1 MKMDEIS
8 ADDSQQRAGDAGLVH
23 RALYDEQ
30 ARLRAEVDE
39 LRKEQQRLKDQ
50 GGKKNEEGEGK
61 KEDERHGEEQGDD
74 QGNGAKEKGDENG
87 GDKNNKEDDK
97 KDEKKKPPLKERV
110 TSWSRQHPIG
120 AILIIVGVVVL
131 IIAGLLLWRY
141 IESYENTDDAFIDGH
156 TDPISARISGFVV
169 AVHVENTY
177 RVKKGEVLVE
187 LDPHDYQAALEQAN
201 ANLAQA
207 EASLRA
213 QSPNVPITETSQST
227 EVATSDSGVESAMAT
242 LAASQQRY
250 RSALSELDQASASKA
265 NADREEARYKLLVEK
280 EEVSRELYDQRAT
293 GARTQDA
300 MAASRQAAANAAEK
314 EVKQAEA
321 SLDQARQRALEAR
334 HNSPRQ
340 IAIQHETLDMRI
352 ASVQAAKAQADQA
365 ALNLQY
371 TKIVAPEDGIVGDKT
386 VELSTQVAPAQELM
400 AITQINDIWVTANFK
415 ETQVRRMQRGES
427 VTVHVDALS
436 QNFDGYV
443 EALPGA
449 SGAVYSL
456 LPPENATGNYVKVV
470 QRLPVRIRIK
480 AGQPGME
487 RLAPGMSVEPK
498 VWLQ

>member
-1 MKMDEIS
+1 MPEIP

-39 LRKEQQRLKDQ
+39 LRKEQQRLKDESGKNNEDK
-50 GGKKNEEGEGK
+50 GGKKENDEGK
-61 KEDERHGEEQGDD
+61 NEKQGDD
-74 QGNGAKEKGDENG
+74 HGKDSNGEGGEKE
-87 GDKNNKEDDK
+87 GDKDNKQDDK
-97 KDEKKKPPLKERV
+97 KDDKKKPPLKERV
-110 TSWSRQHPIG
+110 KGWTRQHPIG
-120 AILIIVGVVVL
+120 AILIIVGFIIL
-131 IIAGLLLWRY
+131 IIAVVILWRY

-169 AVHVENTY
+169 AVHAENTY

-213 QSPNVPITETSQST
+213 QSPNVPITETSQT
-227 EVATSDSGVESAMAT
+227 TAVATSDLGVESAMAT
-242 LAASQQRY
+242 LAAAQQRY
-250 RSALSELDQASASKA
+250 RSALSELDQATASKA
-265 NADREEARYKLLVEK
+265 NAEREETRYKLLVEK

-293 GARTQDA
+293 EARTQDA
-300 MAASRQAAANAAEK
+300 MAASRQAGADAAEK
-314 EVKQAEA
+314 EVRQAEA

-487 RLAPGMSVEPK
+487 RLTPGMSVEPK